1 MVPSATDDQ
10 LEATLA
16 RFWGYRAFR
25 PLQRE
30 AIEANLENRDSVV
43 VLPTGGGKSLCF
55 QMPALVRSVA
65 GPGLVVSPL
74 VSLMKDQVDGLLA
87 SGIPAAALNSS
98 LSGKARVVLYA
109 CNAGGA
115 ASRGD
120 VRESR
125 GLPRDPLT
133 TRERRNGGE
142 CSSPGSHRHDPPSAA
157 RRDRATARVEHDAA
171 NPGEGTFGDAM
182 RDARFRLTS
191 GSGRAAET
199 GKGASESIFQPRWMK
214 P

>member
-74 VSLMKDQVDGLLA
+74 VSLMKDQVDALEEAGV
-87 SGIPAAALNSS
+87 AATYLIST
-98 LSGKARVVLYA
+98 LSAV
-109 CNAGGA
+109 
-115 ASRGD
+115 
-120 VRESR
+120 ESR
-125 GLPRDPLT
+125 
-133 TRERRNGGE
+133 ERL
-142 CSSPGSHRHDPPSAA
+142 A
-157 RRDRATARVEHDAA
+157 
-171 NPGEGTFGDAM
+171 
-182 RDARFRLTS
+182 
-191 GSGRAAET
+191 
-199 GKGASESIFQPRWMK
+199 
-214 P
+214 